1 MNNNFYQWHDERM
14 VGFEMQEINRAVEQD
29 RLLKEA
35 GLYRK
40 NLLVRAI
47 EGLRNLLNRSKQN
60 SQGQRSA
67 EQRSYASR
75 STRPAP

>member
-1 MNNNFYQWHDERM
+1 MNNNLYGWHDERM

-35 GLYRK
+35 GLYGK
-40 NLLVRAI
+40 SWPVRVMEA
-47 EGLRNLLNRSKQN
+47 LRNLMIRRKKSF
-60 SQGQRSA
+60 QGQGSL
-67 EQRSYASR
+67 EQRSYSSR

>member
-1 MNNNFYQWHDERM
+1 MNNNLYHWHDERM

-40 NLLVRAI
+40 SWLVRVMEA
-47 EGLRNLLNRSKQN
+47 LRNLLIKRKRSFQDH
-60 SQGQRSA
+60 RSMA
-67 EQRSYASR
+67 QRSYQSR
-75 STRPAP
+75 SKRAAP